1 MVNSKTYKTNV
12 LFNTIS
18 PNLSGGFAVGSAN
31 GDIRLYKTMGQI
43 AKSHLPGL
51 GEAIKSIDVSLD
63 GNWLLATCQ
72 TYLLVLQT
80 TTDDGVSGYEKSIS
94 KTKP

>member
-1 MVNSKTYKTNV
+1 
-12 LFNTIS
+12 
-18 PNLSGGFAVGSAN
+18 
-31 GDIRLYKTMGQI
+31 MGQI